1 MAIAKRVLT
10 TNTQAYKFNVMKK
23 ETLAERLNLAM
34 ELSGMSQ
41 GALAKASGVAQPT
54 IWRLTSGNAR
64 GSTKIVEIANALGV
78 RTDWLSTGS
87 GPMRN
92 DGQEPVSAL
101 PQQNTSPS
109 DVFRVE
115 VLDLT
120 VSAGPGSFMISEFVE
135 VLHAIEFTTEHAR
148 SLFGNRSQADVK
160 VMTVDGDSMCPTI
173 QSGDRLFFDVSVRSF
188 KVDGVYAFVFGQHFH
203 VKRLQMQGL
212 QLAVLSDNPAYKD
225 WYVTEENQDQLY
237 IMGKALIH
245 ESIAYN
251 KL

>member
-1 MAIAKRVLT
+1 MKTFSERLNAAMADAGISQGL
-10 TNTQAYKFNVMKK
+10 
-23 ETLAERLNLAM
+23 LAERV
-34 ELSGMSQ
+34 GISQ
-41 GALAKASGVAQPT
+41 PAIQKM
-54 IWRLTSGNAR
+54 TSGKTN
-64 GSTKIVEIANALGV
+64 GSRKMVELAHALNV
-78 RTDWLSTGS
+78 RPEWLSSGN
-87 GPMRN
+87 GPMRS
-92 DGQEPVSAL
+92 DGQQPIPAA
-101 PQQNTSPS
+101 PS
-109 DVFRVE
+109 SIARDVFRVD

-148 SLFGNRSQADVK
+148 SLFGNRPQHDVK

-225 WYVTEENQDQLY
+225 WYVTEDNQDQLY

>member
-1 MAIAKRVLT
+1 MT
-10 TNTQAYKFNVMKK
+10 FS
-23 ETLAERLNLAM
+23 ERLNLAM
-34 ELSGMSQ
+34 RESGYTQ
-41 GALAKASGVAQPT
+41 GALAAAVGMAQPSV
-54 IWRLTSGNAR
+54 WKLVSGGAN
-64 GSTKIVEIANALGV
+64 GSRKTVQIAQVLGV
-78 RTDWLSTGS
+78 SPEWLSSGI

-92 DGQEPVSAL
+92 DGQL
-101 PQQNTSPS
+101 PMIPAAANADS
-109 DVFRVE
+109 DVFRVD
-115 VLDLT
+115 VLNLT

-148 SLFGNRSQADVK
+148 SLFGNRNADDVK

-173 QSGDRLFFDVSVRSF
+173 QSGDRLFFDVSVRNF

>member
-1 MAIAKRVLT
+1 MKTETPDIFELRRLKLQELVARFKTQKEFAETAGLDPTVVSRMLYPLGKSNKR
-10 TNTQAYKFNVMKK
+10 NIGEQAARQI
-23 ETLAERLNLAM
+23 ED
-34 ELSGMSQ
+34 
-41 GALAKASGVAQPT
+41 ALKIS
-54 IWRLTSGNAR
+54 R
-64 GSTKIVEIANALGV
+64 GWMDGLG
-78 RTDWLSTGS
+78 
-87 GPMRN
+87 P
-92 DGQEPVSAL
+92 A
-101 PQQNTSPS
+101 S
-109 DVFRVE
+109 DVDVSVLSPNVDTFRVE

-148 SLFGNRSQADVK
+148 SLFGNRSQSDVK

-173 QSGDRLFFDVSVRSF
+173 QSGDRLFFDVSIRNF

-225 WYVTEENQDQLY
+225 WYVTEDNQDQLY